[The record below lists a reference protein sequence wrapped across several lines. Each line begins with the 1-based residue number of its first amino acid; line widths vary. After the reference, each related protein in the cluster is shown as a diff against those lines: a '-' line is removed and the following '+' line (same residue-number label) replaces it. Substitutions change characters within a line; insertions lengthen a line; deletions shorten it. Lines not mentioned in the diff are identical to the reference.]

1 MKFFARK
8 RDIHWDIISRDGS
21 LRPMDAKLLPGL
33 FVTGTDTNVGKTYV
47 AARIAAA
54 LVNAG
59 HCVGVYKPVASGVP
73 EAADAG
79 ESNSSDPA
87 LLWHA
92 AGQPGE
98 LDRVCPQQFSVPL
111 APHQAAAVAGQ
122 QVDTELLRT
131 GLEYWRNRSDIVI
144 VEGVGGLMSP
154 ISLDDYVADLAAEFG
169 FPLIVVASNALGV
182 INQTLQTLI
191 TAATFRDGLDVAG
204 IVLNQSVAPETA
216 DDVSLASNRRELEQR
231 CVPPVVAE
239 LKWDADGFDVE
250 VDWFGLASRSA
261 D

>member
-1 MKFFARK
+1 MN
-8 RDIHWDIISRDGS
+8 
-21 LRPMDAKLLPGL
+21 AKLPPGL
-33 FVTGTDTNVGKTYV
+33 LITGTDTDVGKTYV
-47 AARIAAA
+47 AARIAAS
-54 LVNAG
+54 LVEAG

-79 ESNSSDPA
+79 ASNLSDPVV
-87 LLWHA
+87 LWNA

-98 LDRVCPQQFSVPL
+98 LERVCPQQFSAPL
-111 APHQAAAVAGQ
+111 APHLAAAEAGLH
-122 QVDTELLRT
+122 VDAALLRT

-154 ISLDDYVADLAAEFG
+154 ISADDYVADLAAEFG
-169 FPLIVVASNALGV
+169 FPLVVVAPNALGV

-204 IVLNQSVAPETA
+204 IVLNHIVVPQSS
-216 DDVSLASNRRELEQR
+216 DDVSLSSNRRELEQR

-239 LKWDADGFDVE
+239 LHWGADQFDVE
-250 VDWFGLASRSA
+250 VDWYGLAGCSA